1 MINIFRIVNY
11 RYKQFLRTKEV
22 ELKIMDD
29 IISYKTDMLRHMLHI
44 AITNNKELINGE
56 VLKLSQTL
64 DKAIVAA
71 YKEQLNTNDE

>member
-44 AITNNKELINGE
+44 AITNNNELSNGE
-56 VLKLSQTL
+56 VLKLSKRL

-71 YKEQLNTNDE
+71 YKEQLNTNNE